1 MMSSRYDGNGELQ
14 RPYNGACFRSAPEV
28 LEGPLPTR
36 APGPAALRTFEQFA
50 RPNID

>member
-1 MMSSRYDGNGELQ
+1 MMSSRYDGNGELG
-14 RPYNGACFRSAPEV
+14 PLTGPAFRSAPEV
-28 LEGPLPTR
+28 LEGRLPTR